1 MTETIPRPR
10 GDEAGDVGGP
20 GPLLVC
26 APLGIEARAIRRGLA
41 GGIRGARSP
50 PVIRGGLGGIVPPR

>member
-41 GGIRGARSP
+41 GGYGGRAAP
-50 PVIRGGLGGIVPPR
+50 P